1 MTTAS
6 VSASPGM
13 RRFLDGWHRAEC
25 LVAVAAFGFIASILI
40 IDVLGREFLGPIS
53 KALGL
58 NLGATGVPS
67 SQRMSVYAL
76 VVGSFCGIGIATA
89 TASHLVPRVAF
100 GWIPKAW
107 GPSADR
113 LADLLSGA
121 FLLGVTWY
129 GLEFVQSSMSTD
141 LRAPVL
147 NWPVWP
153 FQLAI
158 PLGFFSAAVRY
169 LCFAIWPAVRPI
181 PPEFQE

>member
-1 MTTAS
+1 MA
-6 VSASPGM
+6 SASIGAAPGV
-13 RRFLDGWHRAEC
+13 RRFLEGWHRVEC
-25 LVAVAAFGFIASILI
+25 WVAVAAFGFIAVILI
-40 IDVLGREFLGPIS
+40 VDVIGREFVGPVG
-53 KALGL
+53 KLLGL
-58 NLGATGVPS
+58 SLGATGVPS

-113 LADLLSGA
+113 LADVITA
-121 FLLGVTWY
+121 VFLLGVTYY
-129 GLEFVQSSMSTD
+129 GMQFVDSSRSTD

-169 LCFAIWPAVRPI
+169 LCFAIWPSARPI